1 MSGVQSH
8 ASATA
13 ELVLEPQV
21 RKFSD
26 RRWIVGALAIPAL
39 LLAAYLAV
47 LRLSSLEQMLVA
59 DAAHASRAVLYE
71 LPRGSALAAPIEP
84 GTEIIRLAMHAYVHD
99 AELPLGKRRTKLH
112 VVEEGSRGRKVEDVN
127 VDLPGER
134 TRVTSDEPGLS
145 IGDPVAID
153 FDVHDL
159 GAGELTVTLTGI
171 DKADGLLVRMY
182 RRESLSLAK
191 ASARN
196 SLLDRQR
203 KNHLARWTWE
213 LAWDE
218 ASASEQEEILADRWR
233 RVGALRGSGHDLRS
247 IAVALV
253 PQPAESRTP
262 ELDDSLGGTTLR
274 GDERLAFVIRK
285 TTTLRASSDLAA
297 TLKATVRDL
306 HGGARMLRAS
316 GELVISSTD
325 AGDES
330 VEIES
335 DRDVLLNVRTSDPH
349 RVDWFGYSQAWRA
362 SLARPILV
370 ESPETD
376 RLLRV
381 TIRRAVDRSDTTTV
395 GLEAVVDVTGPTLRA
410 PLHRVMR
417 AGRLRSRFDRYEAF
431 DPTEAPTERFTFFV
445 AVPRG
450 GRALIT
456 PPGKESLDISLAELD
471 PSRENEPLA
480 ARALDEPPPRLEVL
494 GADSWGGFVPR
505 RPSNAADFDV
515 AQRPLIRIARHF
527 VATDAPT
534 TTPTLI
540 RFASGGGAGLQHDG
554 LVFERVG
561 PAFHA
566 EVGGQRPLL
575 LPFRLLGDAGTR
587 VDVQLRP
594 GADRRPRAGIFDRV
608 TLPRTLEIG
617 PGPTRAT
624 LVVGDDIPPGPLT
637 LDVTARPIPKDESA
651 AAGAVPATWIHLPR
665 VLRRGSSAP
674 RWIAGQFEE

>member
-1 MSGVQSH
+1 MRAPRPSWSSSRRSGSSPTGGGL
-8 ASATA
+8 SA
-13 ELVLEPQV
+13 PS
-21 RKFSD
+21 RS
-26 RRWIVGALAIPAL
+26 RRCS
-39 LLAAYLAV
+39 LAAYLAV

-218 ASASEQEEILADRWR
+218 ASASEQEEYPRRSMAPRR
-233 RVGALRGSGHDLRS
+233 RVAWLRTRPAIDCGRARPAARRITHARAGR
-247 IAVALV
+247 
-253 PQPAESRTP
+253 QPGW
-262 ELDDSLGGTTLR
+262 DDPAR
-274 GDERLAFVIRK
+274 G
-285 TTTLRASSDLAA
+285 RASCVRHTQDDDAA
-297 TLKATVRDL
+297 RLLRPGRDTEGHRPRPSRRRADAQGVR
-306 HGGARMLRAS
+306 RA
-316 GELVISSTD
+316 VISSTD

-330 VEIES
+330 VEIAVGP
-335 DRDVLLNVRTSDPH
+335 RRPPQRPDVGPAPGRLVRLLP
-349 RVDWFGYSQAWRA
+349 
-362 SLARPILV
+362 SLAREPRET
-370 ESPETD
+370 ESLSSLPR
-376 RLLRV
+376 RLAPPRDDPGGPS
-381 TIRRAVDRSDTTTV
+381 DRSDTTTV
-395 GLEAVVDVTGPTLRA
+395 GLEAVVDVTGPTLR
-410 PLHRVMR
+410 PRSPR
-417 AGRLRSRFDRYEAF
+417 DAGRATALTLRPLRSLRPD
-431 DPTEAPTERFTFFV
+431 
-445 AVPRG
+445 G
-450 GRALIT
+450 GADRALHVLRRR
-456 PPGKESLDISLAELD
+456 PAWRQARSRRPGR
-471 PSRENEPLA
+471 SRSTSRSRSSTRRGRTSRSRRA
-480 ARALDEPPPRLEVL
+480 ALDEPPPRLEVL

-594 GADRRPRAGIFDRV
+594 GADRRPRAGISHRV
-608 TLPRTLEIG
+608 TLPERSRSGLDR
-617 PGPTRAT
+617 RA
-624 LVVGDDIPPGPLT
+624 PHSW
-637 LDVTARPIPKDESA
+637 SA
-651 AAGAVPATWIHLPR
+651 MTF
-665 VLRRGSSAP
+665 RRGRSRST
-674 RWIAGQFEE
+674 